1 MATQHRRSLKQE
13 RRYIIIII
21 IIVIIIIATMMMMT
35 IIKRKN
41 ISRIYLTVCYI
52 SYWGSGASTHIAV
65 PCFKEIQN

>member
-21 IIVIIIIATMMMMT
+21 VIIIIVTMMMMT

-41 ISRIYLTVCYI
+41 IKRIYLTVCYI

>member
-13 RRYIIIII
+13 RRYIII

-41 ISRIYLTVCYI
+41 ITRIYLTVCYI